1 VKEKRTMVE
10 ANDHATL
17 ERLQRDNARLRAEA
31 DALRHALDRGDEAL
45 ATSEIRLKLAYLA
58 TIQAL
63 VRAIEAKDPYTVGHS
78 GMVAKVAVAIGRQ
91 LAMSDDER
99 ERLRIAGTLMAIG
112 KIGID
117 KKILIKEG
125 ALSPDE
131 RKALERHVE
140 IGTQIVEPVLYPWD
154 VASLINQA
162 HERLDGSGYPR
173 GLRGDEIEF
182 EARVL
187 GLADAFVAM
196 IANRAY
202 RKAYSEKDVLDYFYE
217 EAGKTFDEACV
228 AALAQLLGGDQ
239 ELREEIDRFKT
250 ATLRLSVK

>member
-1 VKEKRTMVE
+1 MN
-10 ANDHATL
+10 AGDNDHNVA
-17 ERLQRDNARLRAEA
+17 ELQRDNARLKAEVE
-31 DALRHALDRGDEAL
+31 ALRQALDKGDEAL

-78 GMVAKVAVAIGRQ
+78 AMVAKVAVAVGRQ
-91 LAMSDDER
+91 LGMNDDER
-99 ERLRIAGTLMAIG
+99 ERVRIAGTLMAIG
-112 KIGID
+112 KIGIE
-117 KKILIKEG
+117 KKILVKEG
-125 ALSPDE
+125 ALNPEE
-131 RKALERHVE
+131 RKALEKHID

-154 VASLINQA
+154 IATLINQV

-187 GLADAFVAM
+187 GLSDAFVAM

-202 RKAYSEKDVLDYFYE
+202 RKAYNEKDVMDYFYE

-228 AALAQLLGGDQ
+228 ASLVQLLKGDQ
-239 ELREEIDRFKT
+239 ELREEIDRFKVT
-250 ATLRLSVK
+250 TLRSPPE